1 MFKAKWLV
9 CGCYQPLSQDD
20 QYFLNTVLDKY
31 TQNYDRFLLIGDFNT
46 EDFEPCLS
54 EFLHD
59 FNAENTVKEK
69 TCFKSLANPGCID
82 LLLNNAPSCFWNT
95 YAITTWL
102 SDFHKMVI
110 TVMEMKMR
118 S

>member
-1 MFKAKWLV
+1 M
-9 CGCYQPLSQDD
+9 CGCYRPLSQDD

-69 TCFKSLANPGCID
+69 TCFKSLAN
-82 LLLNNAPSCFWNT
+82 LVVLT
-95 YAITTWL
+95 YSLIMPHYAFEIL
-102 SDFHKMVI
+102 VQ
-110 TVMEMKMR
+110 
-118 S
+118 